1 MFALKG
7 SRYAPEAPPVI
18 TSRNINPMLITA

>member
-1 MFALKG
+1 MFALQG

-18 TSRNINPMLITA
+18 TSRNINPLLTTA

>member
-1 MFALKG
+1 MFALQG

-18 TSRNINPMLITA
+18 TSRNINPLLITA